1 MARMHSRAGGKSKS
15 KRPLKVHK
23 PSWLTY
29 KPKEIELLVIKLHK
43 DNKTPSQIGLY
54 LRDAYGI
61 PDVKLLVGKSITRIL
76 EDKKLLAKVPED
88 LTALI
93 RKSILIGKHLDK
105 NKQDMP
111 AKRGLQLT
119 QSKINRLTKYYK
131 EIGRLPRE
139 WKFNPKQAAL
149 FIE

>member
-1 MARMHSRAGGKSKS
+1 MARMHSRAQGKSKS
-15 KRPLKVHK
+15 KRPLKINK

-61 PDVKLLVGKSITRIL
+61 PDVKLIVGRSITKIL
-76 EDKKLLAKVPED
+76 EDKQLLAKVPED

-93 RKSILIGKHLDK
+93 RKSIMIGKHLEK

-119 QSKINRLTKYYK
+119 QSKIHRLTKYYK
-131 EIGRLPRE
+131 STGRLPND